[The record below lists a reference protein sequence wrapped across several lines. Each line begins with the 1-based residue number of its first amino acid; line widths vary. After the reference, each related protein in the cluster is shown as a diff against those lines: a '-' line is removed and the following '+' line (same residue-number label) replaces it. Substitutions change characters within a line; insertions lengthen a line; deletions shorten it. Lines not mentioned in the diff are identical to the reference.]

1 MFATS
6 WSCWRPLLRLKSH
19 QQNIQAITVI
29 KTPISLSPFLEYDFD
44 FSVIFRLVHFD
55 TELIDLPFILP
66 RQKISTVWISYH
78 MIRMDSI
85 LFVSDLKILYFR

>member
-1 MFATS
+1 MLVMDVGDGCWESNVFATS

-29 KTPISLSPFLEYDFD
+29 KTPISLSPFMEYDFD

-55 TELIDLPFILP
+55 TELIDLPFIFP
-66 RQKISTVWISYH
+66 RQKYPQYGYH
-78 MIRMDSI
+78 II
-85 LFVSDLKILYFR
+85 